1 MDVSNVILQWLF
13 TAVLSIISGLMG
25 WFVKALFNEIQTL
38 KVVDQDLS
46 KSVNN
51 LTVKLAEQ
59 YVSKTDFKD
68 SLDAIHQVLR
78 RIEDRVNDK
87 LNP

>member
-25 WFVKALFNEIQTL
+25 WFVKALFNEIQAL
-38 KVVDQDLS
+38 KTVDQDLS